1 MQIKSI
7 HFLRMPVTSIFLFHI
22 NKKIQCHFDPVRL
35 CGLFWGWGRVRKLF
49 LNLDIQIENFHFLGI
64 ALFAFLTLTQLRII
78 FALLG
83 CISTILDW
91 GRVKQLFWGLL
102 IQGINFH
109 FLSMPL
115 TSISIINQFKGHFVV
130 GVGSENCF
138 GVSIFRLKSFI
149 F

>member
-1 MQIKSI
+1 M
-7 HFLRMPVTSIFLFHI
+7 
-22 NKKIQCHFDPVRL
+22 RL

-91 GRVKQLFWGLL
+91 GRVKQLFWGL
-102 IQGINFH
+102 IIEGINFH
-109 FLSMPL
+109 YLTFLML
-115 TSISIINQFKGHFVV
+115 TQFRVILGLLVLYLNYFWVKVK
-130 GVGSENCF
+130 SKNCF
-138 GVSIFRLKSFI
+138 RVSSYRLSTFI
-149 F
+149 FYVCL

>member
-1 MQIKSI
+1 MQIKS
-7 HFLRMPVTSIFLFHI
+7 FYFPSMPATSIFLFI
-22 NKKIQCHFDPVRL
+22 STNNFRVTLSLQGCVGYFGGGV
-35 CGLFWGWGRVRKLF
+35 VRKLF

-115 TSISIINQFKGHFVV
+115 TSIFIINQFKGYFVV

-138 GVSIFRLKSFI
+138 RVLIFSFI